1 MDPVFINMV
10 LSSTLLL
17 GIFVCVALFF
27 SEGTTLNLKQRTL
40 VLMSRMGVLVAVV
53 SGLFFAASL
62 FKFDMDGCTRM
73 GCYALIESA
82 NMILNNRYF
91 FAVGSIIGI
100 IVAPLSLYALE
111 RDFAE
116 KESLEFRKC
125 FLMKQ
130 ENS

>member
-1 MDPVFINMV
+1 MDPVFINLV
-10 LSSTLLL
+10 LSSTLFL
-17 GIFVCVALFF
+17 GLFVCAAMFF

-53 SGLFFAASL
+53 SGLFFAASWIT
-62 FKFDMDGCTRM
+62 FDMDGCTRM
-73 GCYALIESA
+73 GCQALIESA
-82 NMILNNRYF
+82 DMMLNNRYF
-91 FAVGSIIGI
+91 LAVGSIIGI

-111 RDFAE
+111 TDFA
-116 KESLEFRKC
+116 KQESLEFRKC